1 MSAMPRK
8 RRSATKMRSVAMGQK
23 ATLEQL
29 FDYLVGRATNCDV
42 SGGRDTSLRQIVNL
56 SSWPQSRHRKIRT
69 SDSPPCTGTTAI
81 KCISVPQRQ
90 LGTSVEPGTS
100 TRSSFDMIAPPE
112 NCINLRVL
120 LQAL

>member
-1 MSAMPRK
+1 MSVK
-8 RRSATKMRSVAMGQK
+8 CQK

-29 FDYLVGRATNCDV
+29 FDHLVGRATNRDV
-42 SGGRDTSLRQIVNL
+42 SGGCDTSLRQIVNL